1 MSNIFKAFADILSIQ
16 DREEA
21 ETGGGSLS
29 ERFIPQNVPAV
40 QIYEDEFS
48 LQKAEQPKAFILF
61 TCKPKQSE
69 GAVTPWA
76 ERDVE
81 WRQMMK
87 MMMCTV
93 YGRVCEGSST
103 AGFTFLI
110 ITIRLCTI
118 CILFIFI
125 FATVYKN
132 D

>member
-1 MSNIFKAFADILSIQ
+1 MSD
-16 DREEA
+16 
-21 ETGGGSLS
+21 
-29 ERFIPQNVPAV
+29 ERFIPQNVSAV

-48 LQKAEQPKAFILF
+48 LQEAEQPKAFILF

-69 GAVTPWA
+69 GAVKPWA

-103 AGFTFLI
+103 AGFQAVTFLI
-110 ITIRLCTI
+110 ITVQLCTI